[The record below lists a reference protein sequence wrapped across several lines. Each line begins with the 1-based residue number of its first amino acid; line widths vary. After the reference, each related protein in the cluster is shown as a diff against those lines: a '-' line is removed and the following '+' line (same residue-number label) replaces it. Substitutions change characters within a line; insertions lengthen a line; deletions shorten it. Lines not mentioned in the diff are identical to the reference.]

1 MQKLK
6 QLKMIKE
13 EIKRNVE
20 IALES
25 LSMDSKNVIIQ
36 EPRNHDDVDYATNI
50 ALVTSKQ
57 YNKNPMDIA
66 QDIVKAIN
74 STNEDFYT
82 SITIAKPG
90 FINFK
95 LNSKQYLKRLHSIL
109 KSGDEFGKSNVG
121 NNKRA
126 LIEFVSANP
135 TGPLTI
141 GHGRGA
147 IIGEFASNILTWN
160 GFAVEREYYFNNAG
174 RQMRKLAESVK
185 SKYLDSFNI
194 KNDFPE
200 DGYQGEYIS
209 TIAKEMKKD
218 FSDEFIEKNKIDDI
232 KNYAEEKIFN
242 KIKTT
247 LKKLQI
253 EFDNFFNEKD
263 LYDNKAIFK
272 IIESLKKD
280 GLIYDKEG
288 ATWLNATKL
297 GLTQDRVLIKS
308 TGEPTYRLPDMAYH
322 QDKFNRDYDLI
333 IDVFGADHLDAYPD
347 VLAVCKQLGNNIKKM
362 RVLVHQFVTI
372 QENGKPVKMS
382 TRKANFISLDDLI
395 NEVGA
400 DVVKYFFS
408 MRGINSHLNFDLNL
422 AKDQSDQNPVFYI
435 QYAYARSINIINKS
449 KDAGLYSLDDF
460 DFNQLSELEEV
471 NLIKCLL
478 KFPELIKKSC
488 EDLEPQLMANYLMET
503 ASKFHQYYAKHKVVS
518 DNKELSIARTVLVDA
533 TRQILFNG
541 LNVLGLSA
549 PNKM

>member
-1 MQKLK
+1 M
-6 QLKMIKE
+6 
-13 EIKRNVE
+13 V
-20 IALES
+20 
-25 LSMDSKNVIIQ
+25 
-36 EPRNHDDVDYATNI
+36 
-50 ALVTSKQ
+50 
-57 YNKNPMDIA
+57 
-66 QDIVKAIN
+66 
-74 STNEDFYT
+74 
-82 SITIAKPG
+82 
-90 FINFK
+90 
-95 LNSKQYLKRLHSIL
+95 
-109 KSGDEFGKSNVG
+109 
-121 NNKRA
+121 
-126 LIEFVSANP
+126 EFVSANP

-147 IIGEFASNILTWN
+147 IIGEFASNILDWN
-160 GFAVEREYYFNNAG
+160 GFTVEREYYFNNAG
-174 RQMRKLAESVK
+174 RQMRKLAESVQ
-185 SKYLDSFNI
+185 SKYLDTFNI

-209 TIAKEMKKD
+209 TIAQEMKKD
-218 FSDEFIEKNKIDDI
+218 FSKKFIEENKIDDI

-242 KIKTT
+242 KIKLT

-272 IIESLKKD
+272 IIESLKKE
-280 GLIYDKEG
+280 GLVYEKDG
-288 ATWLNATKL
+288 ATWFSATKL

-308 TGEPTYRLPDMAYH
+308 SGEPTYRLPDMAYH
-322 QDKFNRDYDLI
+322 QDKFNRNYDLI

-347 VLAVCKQLGNNIKKM
+347 VLAVCKHLGNDTKKM

-372 QENGKPVKMS
+372 QESGKPVKMS

-435 QYAYARSINIINKS
+435 QYAYARSVNIINKS
-449 KDAGLYSLDDF
+449 KDTGLYSIDDF
-460 DFNQLSELEEV
+460 DFNQLSKPEEI

-478 KFPELIKKSC
+478 KFPELIIKSSD
-488 EDLEPQLMANYLMET
+488 DLEPQLIANYLMET

-518 DNKELSIARTVLVDA
+518 DNKELSIARTILVDA

-541 LNVLGLSA
+541 LTVLGLST

>member
-1 MQKLK
+1 
-6 QLKMIKE
+6 MIKE
-13 EIKRNVE
+13 EIKRDVE

-25 LSMDSKNVIIQ
+25 LSIDSKNVIIQ

-50 ALVTSKQ
+50 ALIASKRH
-57 YNKNPMDIA
+57 NKNPMDIA
-66 QDIVKAIN
+66 QDIANTMKT
-74 STNEDFYT
+74 TNNDYYLA
-82 SITIAKPG
+82 ITIAKPG

-95 LNSKQYLKRLHSIL
+95 LNSRQYLKRLVSIL
-109 KSGDEFGKSNVG
+109 KSGNEFGKSNIG
-121 NNKRA
+121 NNKKA

-147 IIGEFASNILTWN
+147 IIGEFASNILDWN
-160 GFAVEREYYFNNAG
+160 GFTVEREYYFNNAG
-174 RQMRKLAESVK
+174 RQMRKLAESVQ
-185 SKYLDSFNI
+185 SKYLDTFNI

-209 TIAKEMKKD
+209 TIAQEMKKD
-218 FSDEFIEKNKIDDI
+218 FSKKFIEENKIDDI

-242 KIKTT
+242 KIKLT

-272 IIESLKKD
+272 IIESLKKE
-280 GLIYDKEG
+280 GLVYEKDG
-288 ATWLNATKL
+288 ATWFSATKL

-308 TGEPTYRLPDMAYH
+308 SGEPTYRLPDMAYH
-322 QDKFNRDYDLI
+322 QDKFNRNYDLI

-347 VLAVCKQLGNNIKKM
+347 VLAVCKHLGNDTKKM

-372 QENGKPVKMS
+372 QESGKPVKMS

-435 QYAYARSINIINKS
+435 QYAYARSVNIINKS
-449 KDAGLYSLDDF
+449 KDTGLYSIDDF
-460 DFNQLSELEEV
+460 DFNQLSKPEEI

-478 KFPELIKKSC
+478 KFPELIIKSSD
-488 EDLEPQLMANYLMET
+488 DLEPQLIANYLMET

-518 DNKELSIARTVLVDA
+518 DNKELSIARTILVDA

-541 LNVLGLSA
+541 LTVLGLST

>member
-1 MQKLK
+1 MQKFK
-6 QLKMIKE
+6 QSKMIKE
-13 EIKRNVE
+13 EIKRDVE
-20 IALES
+20 KALES
-25 LSMDSKNVIIQ
+25 LSIDSKNVIIQ

-50 ALVTSKQ
+50 ALIASKRH
-57 YNKNPMDIA
+57 NKNPMDIA
-66 QDIVKAIN
+66 QDIANTMKT
-74 STNEDFYT
+74 TNNDYYLA
-82 SITIAKPG
+82 ITIAKPG

-95 LNSKQYLKRLHSIL
+95 LNSRQYLKRLVSIL
-109 KSGDEFGKSNVG
+109 KSGSEFGKSNIG
-121 NNKRA
+121 NSKKA
-126 LIEFVSANP
+126 LVEFVSANP

-147 IIGEFASNILTWN
+147 IIGEFASNILDWN
-160 GFAVEREYYFNNAG
+160 GFTVEREYYFNNAG
-174 RQMRKLAESVK
+174 RQMRKLAESVQ
-185 SKYLDSFNI
+185 SKYLDTFNI

-209 TIAKEMKKD
+209 TIAQEMKKD
-218 FSDEFIEKNKIDDI
+218 FSKKFIKENKIDYI

-242 KIKTT
+242 KIKFT

-272 IIESLKKD
+272 IIESLKKE
-280 GLIYDKEG
+280 GLVYEKDG
-288 ATWLNATKL
+288 ATWFSATKL

-308 TGEPTYRLPDMAYH
+308 SGEPTYRLPDMAYH
-322 QDKFNRDYDLI
+322 QDKFNRNYDLI

-347 VLAVCKQLGNNIKKM
+347 VLAVCKHLGNDTKKM

-372 QENGKPVKMS
+372 QEDGKPVKMS

-435 QYAYARSINIINKS
+435 QYAYARSVNIINKS
-449 KDAGLYSLDDF
+449 KDTGLYSIDDF
-460 DFNQLSELEEV
+460 DFNQLSTPEEI
-471 NLIKCLL
+471 NLTKCLL
-478 KFPELIKKSC
+478 KFPELIIKSSD
-488 EDLEPQLMANYLMET
+488 DLEPQLIANYLMET

-518 DNKELSIARTVLVDA
+518 DNKELSIARTILVDA

-541 LNVLGLSA
+541 LTVLGLST

>member
-1 MQKLK
+1 
-6 QLKMIKE
+6 MIKE

-20 IALES
+20 MALES

-36 EPRNHDDVDYATNI
+36 EPRNYDDVDYATNI
-50 ALVTSKQ
+50 ALINSKK

-66 QDIVKAIN
+66 QDIANTIN
-74 STNEDFYT
+74 SINNDFYK

-95 LNSKQYLKRLHSIL
+95 LNSKQYLKRLLSIL
-109 KSGDEFGKSNVG
+109 ESGNEFGKSNIG

-160 GFAVEREYYFNNAG
+160 GFTTEREYYFNNAG
-174 RQMRKLAESVK
+174 RQMRKLAESVQ
-185 SKYLDSFNI
+185 SKYLDIFNI
-194 KNDFPE
+194 TNDFPE
-200 DGYQGEYIS
+200 DGYKGEYIS
-209 TIAKEMKKD
+209 TIAQEMKKD
-218 FSDEFIEKNKIDDI
+218 FSKKFIEENKIDDI
-232 KNYAEEKIFN
+232 KNYAEEKIFSN
-242 KIKTT
+242 IKST
-247 LKKLQI
+247 LKNLQI
-253 EFDNFFNEKD
+253 QFDNFFNEKD
-263 LYDNKAIFK
+263 LYENKAIFK
-272 IIESLKKD
+272 IIESLKKS
-280 GLIYDKEG
+280 GLVYDKDG
-288 ATWLNATKL
+288 ATWFSATKL

-308 TGEPTYRLPDMAYH
+308 SGEPTYRLPDMAYH

-347 VLAVCKQLGNNIKKM
+347 VLAVCKHLGNDTKKM
-362 RVLVHQFVTI
+362 KVLVHQFVTI

-435 QYAYARSINIINKS
+435 QYAYARSVNIIKKS
-449 KDAGLYSLDDF
+449 KDADLYSIDDF
-460 DFNQLSELEEV
+460 DFNQLSQSEEI

-478 KFPELIKKSC
+478 KFPELIIKSSD
-488 EDLEPQLMANYLMET
+488 DLEPQLIANYLMET

-518 DNKELSIARTVLVDA
+518 DNKELSIARTILVDA
-533 TRQILFNG
+533 TRQVLFNG
-541 LNVLGLSA
+541 LTVLGLSA
-549 PNKM
+549 PDKM

>member
-1 MQKLK
+1 MQKFK
-6 QLKMIKE
+6 QSKMIKE
-13 EIKRNVE
+13 EIKRDVE
-20 IALES
+20 KALES
-25 LSMDSKNVIIQ
+25 LSIDSKNVIIQ

-50 ALVTSKQ
+50 ALIASKRH
-57 YNKNPMDIA
+57 NKNPMEIA
-66 QDIVKAIN
+66 QDIANTMKT
-74 STNEDFYT
+74 TNNDYYLA
-82 SITIAKPG
+82 ITIAKPG

-95 LNSKQYLKRLHSIL
+95 LNSRQYLKRLVSIL
-109 KSGDEFGKSNVG
+109 KSGNEFGKSNIG

-147 IIGEFASNILTWN
+147 IIGEFASNILDWN
-160 GFAVEREYYFNNAG
+160 GFTVEREYYFNNAG
-174 RQMRKLAESVK
+174 RQMRKLAESVQ
-185 SKYLDSFNI
+185 SKYLDTFNI

-209 TIAKEMKKD
+209 TIAQEMKKD
-218 FSDEFIEKNKIDDI
+218 FSKKFIEENKIDDI

-242 KIKTT
+242 KIKLT
-247 LKKLQI
+247 LKNLQI

-272 IIESLKKD
+272 IIESLKKE
-280 GLIYDKEG
+280 GLVYEKDG
-288 ATWLNATKL
+288 ATWFSATKL

-308 TGEPTYRLPDMAYH
+308 SGEPTYRLPDMAYH
-322 QDKFNRDYDLI
+322 QDKFNRNYDLI

-347 VLAVCKQLGNNIKKM
+347 VLAVCKHLGNDTKKM

-372 QENGKPVKMS
+372 QEDGKPVKMS

-435 QYAYARSINIINKS
+435 QYAYARSVNIINKS
-449 KDAGLYSLDDF
+449 KDTGLYSIDDF
-460 DFNQLSELEEV
+460 DFNQLSKPEEI

-478 KFPELIKKSC
+478 KFPELIIKSSD
-488 EDLEPQLMANYLMET
+488 DLEPQLIANYLMET

-518 DNKELSIARTVLVDA
+518 DNKELSIARTILVDA

-541 LNVLGLSA
+541 LTVLGLST

>member
-1 MQKLK
+1 MQKFK
-6 QLKMIKE
+6 QSKMIKE
-13 EIKRNVE
+13 EIKRDVE

-25 LSMDSKNVIIQ
+25 LSIDSKNVIVQ

-50 ALVTSKQ
+50 ALIASKHH
-57 YNKNPMDIA
+57 NKNPMDIA
-66 QDIVKAIN
+66 QDILNTMKSAN
-74 STNEDFYT
+74 NDYYLA
-82 SITIAKPG
+82 ITIAKPG

-95 LNSKQYLKRLHSIL
+95 LNSKQYLKRLVSIL
-109 KSGDEFGKSNVG
+109 KSGNEFGKSNIG

-147 IIGEFASNILTWN
+147 IIGEFASNILDWN
-160 GFAVEREYYFNNAG
+160 GFTVEREYYFNNAG
-174 RQMRKLAESVK
+174 RQMRKLAESVQ
-185 SKYLDSFNI
+185 SKYLDTFNI

-209 TIAKEMKKD
+209 TIAQEMKKD
-218 FSDEFIEKNKIDDI
+218 FSKKFIEENKIDDI

-242 KIKTT
+242 KIKLT
-247 LKKLQI
+247 LKNLQI

-272 IIESLKKD
+272 IIESLKKE
-280 GLIYDKEG
+280 GLVYEKDG
-288 ATWLNATKL
+288 ATWFSATKL

-308 TGEPTYRLPDMAYH
+308 SGEPTYRLPDMAYH
-322 QDKFNRDYDLI
+322 QDKFNRNYDLI

-347 VLAVCKQLGNNIKKM
+347 VLAVCKHLGNDTKKM

-372 QENGKPVKMS
+372 QEDGKPVKMS

-435 QYAYARSINIINKS
+435 QYAYARSVNIINKS
-449 KDAGLYSLDDF
+449 KDTGLYSIDDF
-460 DFNQLSELEEV
+460 DFNQLSKPEEI

-478 KFPELIKKSC
+478 KFPELIIKSSD
-488 EDLEPQLMANYLMET
+488 DLEPQLIANYLMET

-518 DNKELSIARTVLVDA
+518 DNKELSIARTILVDA

-541 LNVLGLSA
+541 LTVLGLST

>member
-1 MQKLK
+1 
-6 QLKMIKE
+6 MIKE
-13 EIKRNVE
+13 EIKRDVE
-20 IALES
+20 KALES
-25 LSMDSKNVIIQ
+25 LSIDSKNVIIQ

-50 ALVTSKQ
+50 ALIASKRH
-57 YNKNPMDIA
+57 NKNPMEIA
-66 QDIVKAIN
+66 QDIANTMKT
-74 STNEDFYT
+74 TNNDYYLA
-82 SITIAKPG
+82 ITIAKPG

-95 LNSKQYLKRLHSIL
+95 LNSRQYLKRLVSIL
-109 KSGDEFGKSNVG
+109 KSGNEFGKSNIG
-121 NNKRA
+121 NSKKA
-126 LIEFVSANP
+126 LVEFVSANP

-147 IIGEFASNILTWN
+147 IIGEFASNILDWN
-160 GFAVEREYYFNNAG
+160 GFTVEREYYFNNAG
-174 RQMRKLAESVK
+174 RQMRKLAESVQ
-185 SKYLDSFNI
+185 SKYLDTFNI

-209 TIAKEMKKD
+209 TIAQEMKKD
-218 FSDEFIEKNKIDDI
+218 FSKKFIEENKIDYI

-242 KIKTT
+242 KIKFT

-272 IIESLKKD
+272 IIESLKKE
-280 GLIYDKEG
+280 GLVYEKDG
-288 ATWLNATKL
+288 ATWFSATKL

-308 TGEPTYRLPDMAYH
+308 SGEPTYRLPDMAYH
-322 QDKFNRDYDLI
+322 QDKFNRNYDLI

-347 VLAVCKQLGNNIKKM
+347 VLAVCEHLGNDTKKM

-372 QENGKPVKMS
+372 QEDGKPVKMS

-435 QYAYARSINIINKS
+435 QYAYARSVNIIYKS
-449 KDAGLYSLDDF
+449 KDTGLYSIDDF
-460 DFNQLSELEEV
+460 DFNQLSKPEEI

-478 KFPELIKKSC
+478 KFPELIIKSSD
-488 EDLEPQLMANYLMET
+488 DLEPQLIANYLMEI

-518 DNKELSIARTVLVDA
+518 DNKELSIARTILVDA

-541 LNVLGLSA
+541 LTVLGLST

>member
-1 MQKLK
+1 MQKFK
-6 QLKMIKE
+6 QSKMIKE
-13 EIKRNVE
+13 EIKRDVE
-20 IALES
+20 KALES
-25 LSMDSKNVIIQ
+25 LSIDSKNVIIQ

-50 ALVTSKQ
+50 ALIASKRH
-57 YNKNPMDIA
+57 NKNPMDIA
-66 QDIVKAIN
+66 QDIANTMKT
-74 STNEDFYT
+74 TNNDYYLA
-82 SITIAKPG
+82 ITIAKPG

-95 LNSKQYLKRLHSIL
+95 LNSRQYLKRLVSIL
-109 KSGDEFGKSNVG
+109 KSGNEFGKSNIG
-121 NNKRA
+121 NSKKA
-126 LIEFVSANP
+126 LVEFVSANP

-147 IIGEFASNILTWN
+147 IIGEFASNILDWN
-160 GFAVEREYYFNNAG
+160 GFTVEREYYFNNAG
-174 RQMRKLAESVK
+174 RQMRKLAESVQ
-185 SKYLDSFNI
+185 SKYLDTFNI

-209 TIAKEMKKD
+209 TIAQEMKKD
-218 FSDEFIEKNKIDDI
+218 FSKKFIEENKIDDI
-232 KNYAEEKIFN
+232 KNYAEEKIFS
-242 KIKTT
+242 KIKLT

-272 IIESLKKD
+272 IIESLKKE
-280 GLIYDKEG
+280 GLVYEKDG
-288 ATWLNATKL
+288 ATWFSATKL

-308 TGEPTYRLPDMAYH
+308 SGEPTYRLPDMAYH
-322 QDKFNRDYDLI
+322 QDKFNRNYDLI

-347 VLAVCKQLGNNIKKM
+347 VLAVCEHLGNDTKKM

-372 QENGKPVKMS
+372 QEDGKPVKMS

-435 QYAYARSINIINKS
+435 QYAYARSVNIIYKS
-449 KDAGLYSLDDF
+449 KDTGLYSIDDF
-460 DFNQLSELEEV
+460 DFNQLSKPEEI

-478 KFPELIKKSC
+478 KFPELIIKSSD
-488 EDLEPQLMANYLMET
+488 DLEPQLIANYLMEI

-518 DNKELSIARTVLVDA
+518 DNKELSIARTILVDA

-541 LNVLGLSA
+541 LTVLGLST

>member
-1 MQKLK
+1 
-6 QLKMIKE
+6 MIKE
-13 EIKRNVE
+13 EIKRDVE
-20 IALES
+20 KALES
-25 LSMDSKNVIIQ
+25 LSIDSKNVIIQ

-50 ALVTSKQ
+50 ALIASKRH
-57 YNKNPMDIA
+57 NKNPMDIA
-66 QDIVKAIN
+66 QDIANTMKT
-74 STNEDFYT
+74 TNNDYYLA
-82 SITIAKPG
+82 ITIAKPG

-95 LNSKQYLKRLHSIL
+95 LNSRQYLKRLVSIL
-109 KSGDEFGKSNVG
+109 KSGNEFGKSNIG
-121 NNKRA
+121 NNKKA

-147 IIGEFASNILTWN
+147 IIGEFASNILDWN
-160 GFAVEREYYFNNAG
+160 GFTVEREYYFNNAG
-174 RQMRKLAESVK
+174 RQMRKLAESVQ
-185 SKYLDSFNI
+185 SKYLDTFNI

-209 TIAKEMKKD
+209 TIAQEMKED
-218 FSDEFIEKNKIDDI
+218 FSKKFIEENKIDDI

-242 KIKTT
+242 KIKLT

-272 IIESLKKD
+272 IIESLKKE
-280 GLIYDKEG
+280 GLVYEKDG
-288 ATWLNATKL
+288 ATWFSASKL
-297 GLTQDRVLIKS
+297 GLSQDRVLIKS
-308 TGEPTYRLPDMAYH
+308 SGEPTYRLPDMAYH
-322 QDKFNRDYDLI
+322 QDKFNRNYDLI

-347 VLAVCKQLGNNIKKM
+347 VLAVCKHLGNDTKKM

-372 QENGKPVKMS
+372 QEDGKPVKMS

-435 QYAYARSINIINKS
+435 QYAYARSVNIINKS
-449 KDAGLYSLDDF
+449 KDTGLYSIDDF
-460 DFNQLSELEEV
+460 DFNQLSKPEEI

-478 KFPELIKKSC
+478 KFPELIIKSSD
-488 EDLEPQLMANYLMET
+488 DLEPQLIANYLMET

-518 DNKELSIARTVLVDA
+518 DNKELSIARTILVDA

-541 LNVLGLSA
+541 LTVLGLST

>member
-1 MQKLK
+1 MQKFK
-6 QLKMIKE
+6 QSKMIKE
-13 EIKRNVE
+13 EIKRDVE
-20 IALES
+20 ITLEY
-25 LSMDSKNVIIQ
+25 LSIDSKNVIIQ

-50 ALVTSKQ
+50 ALIASKRH
-57 YNKNPMDIA
+57 NKNPMDIA
-66 QDIVKAIN
+66 QDIANTMK
-74 STNEDFYT
+74 STNNDYYLA
-82 SITIAKPG
+82 ITIAKPG

-95 LNSKQYLKRLHSIL
+95 LNSKQYLKRLVSIL
-109 KSGDEFGKSNVG
+109 KSGNEFGKSNIG
-121 NNKRA
+121 NNKKA

-147 IIGEFASNILTWN
+147 IIGEFASNILDWN
-160 GFAVEREYYFNNAG
+160 GFTVEREYYFNNAG
-174 RQMRKLAESVK
+174 RQMRKLAESVQ
-185 SKYLDSFNI
+185 SKYLDTFNI

-209 TIAKEMKKD
+209 TIAQEMKED
-218 FSDEFIEKNKIDDI
+218 FSKKFIEENKIDEI

-242 KIKTT
+242 KIKLT
-247 LKKLQI
+247 LKNLQI

-272 IIESLKKD
+272 IIESLKKE
-280 GLIYDKEG
+280 GLVYEKDG
-288 ATWLNATKL
+288 ATWFSATKL

-308 TGEPTYRLPDMAYH
+308 SGEPTYRLPDMAYH
-322 QDKFNRDYDLI
+322 QDKFNRNYDLI

-347 VLAVCKQLGNNIKKM
+347 VLAVCKHLGNDTKKM

-372 QENGKPVKMS
+372 QESGKPVKMS

-435 QYAYARSINIINKS
+435 QYAYARSVNIINKS
-449 KDAGLYSLDDF
+449 KDTGLYSIDDL
-460 DFNQLSELEEV
+460 DFNQLSKPEEI

-478 KFPELIKKSC
+478 KFPELIIKSSD
-488 EDLEPQLMANYLMET
+488 DLEPQLIANYLMET

-518 DNKELSIARTVLVDA
+518 DNKELSIARTILVDA

-541 LNVLGLSA
+541 LTVLGLST

>member
-1 MQKLK
+1 
-6 QLKMIKE
+6 MIKE
-13 EIKRNVE
+13 EIKRDVE

-25 LSMDSKNVIIQ
+25 LSIDSKNVIVQ

-50 ALVTSKQ
+50 ALIASKHH
-57 YNKNPMDIA
+57 NKNPMDIA
-66 QDIVKAIN
+66 QDILNTMKSAN
-74 STNEDFYT
+74 NDYYLA
-82 SITIAKPG
+82 ITIAKPG

-95 LNSKQYLKRLHSIL
+95 LNSKQYLKRLVSIL
-109 KSGDEFGKSNVG
+109 KSGNEFGKSNIG

-147 IIGEFASNILTWN
+147 IIGEFASNILDWN
-160 GFAVEREYYFNNAG
+160 GFTVEREYYFNNAG
-174 RQMRKLAESVK
+174 RQMRKLAESVQ
-185 SKYLDSFNI
+185 SKYLDTFNI

-209 TIAKEMKKD
+209 TIAQEMKKD
-218 FSDEFIEKNKIDDI
+218 FSKKFIEENKIDDI

-242 KIKTT
+242 KIKLT
-247 LKKLQI
+247 LKNLQI

-272 IIESLKKD
+272 IIESLKKE
-280 GLIYDKEG
+280 GLVYEKDG
-288 ATWLNATKL
+288 ATWFSATKL

-308 TGEPTYRLPDMAYH
+308 SGEPTYRLPDMAYH
-322 QDKFNRDYDLI
+322 QDKFNRNYDLI

-347 VLAVCKQLGNNIKKM
+347 VLAVCKHLGNDTKKM

-372 QENGKPVKMS
+372 QESGKPVKMS

-435 QYAYARSINIINKS
+435 QYAYARSVNIINKS
-449 KDAGLYSLDDF
+449 KDTGLYSIDDF
-460 DFNQLSELEEV
+460 DFNQLSKPEEI

-478 KFPELIKKSC
+478 KFPELIIKSSD
-488 EDLEPQLMANYLMET
+488 DLEPQLIANYLMET

-518 DNKELSIARTVLVDA
+518 DNKELSIARTILVDA

-541 LNVLGLSA
+541 LTVLGLST